1 MNENRFPVH
10 NLLDAAGI
18 DSHYIEPSLRIFTS
32 EK

>member
-1 MNENRFPVH
+1 MRTDFLFH

-32 EK
+32 